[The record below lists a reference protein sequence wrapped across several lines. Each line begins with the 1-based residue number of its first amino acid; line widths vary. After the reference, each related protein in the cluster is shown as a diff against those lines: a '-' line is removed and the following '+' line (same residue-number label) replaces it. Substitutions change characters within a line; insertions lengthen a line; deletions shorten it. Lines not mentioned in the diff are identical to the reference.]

1 MSRVVL
7 CKESEARR
15 AARSSDYGRQRHR
28 QLLEG
33 YATPLSAASV
43 DARIF
48 FKAAFKN
55 EKVTYRE
62 SHENIT
68 DRTASF
74 KVFKASE
81 GNVIEFTGAF
91 AQWIRDNYSDH
102 FRLLPGSTDQPKVDD
117 TPGCTASLDETAMQ
131 HNSNLF
137 YSQIHRPN
145 DTTSELVDWRPGQA
159 GLQ

>member
-1 MSRVVL
+1 MKTSQT
-7 CKESEARR
+7 ARR
-15 AARSSDYGRQRHR
+15 LSIAV
-28 QLLEG
+28 LM
-33 YATPLSAASV
+33 LSALFWVSAVSAADYYYFCTAKIRTSPGASHPW
-43 DARIF
+43 AIF
-48 FKAAFKN
+48 
-55 EKVTYRE
+55 VT
-62 SHENIT
+62 T
-68 DRTASF
+68 

-81 GNVIEFTGAF
+81 GKVIEFTAAF

-102 FRLLPGSTDQPKVDD
+102 FRLLPGSTDQPKVDE